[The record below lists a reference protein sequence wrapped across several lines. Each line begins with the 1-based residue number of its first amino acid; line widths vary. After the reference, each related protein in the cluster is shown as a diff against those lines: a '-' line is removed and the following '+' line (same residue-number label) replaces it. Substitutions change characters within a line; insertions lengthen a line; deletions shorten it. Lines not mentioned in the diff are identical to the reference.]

1 MEESRKYRQILEAAI
16 DLFSQRGFES
26 TSVQD
31 IAQTAGIAKGTIY
44 LYFKSKEDLIKQVY
58 EYCYEMDIQAC
69 EEGVEAE
76 KNAADK
82 LCRRMDNIIDY
93 LLGHPREARIEQMY
107 KVFSSGQESFS
118 CYQEEM
124 YQAIEKV
131 ITDGSRKGELRDL
144 PVSLLSRIYYG
155 IAQGLYHGFQQ
166 EPNLWKSQDI
176 KRQCHQLILDSFAPE
191 QK

>member
-1 MEESRKYRQILEAAI
+1 MEDSGKYQQILEAAVN
-16 DLFSQRGFES
+16 LFSQKGFES
-26 TSVQD
+26 ASVQD
-31 IAQTAGIAKGTIY
+31 IAQAAGIAKGTVY

-58 EYCYEMDIQAC
+58 GYCYEMDIRAC
-69 EEGVEAE
+69 EEGVETE
-76 KNAADK
+76 KDAVHK

-93 LLGHPREARIEQMY
+93 LLSHPREARIEQMY
-107 KVFSSGQESFS
+107 KVFSSGEAPFS
-118 CYQEEM
+118 YYQEEM

-131 ITDGSRKGELRDL
+131 VKEGAEKGELRNL

-166 EPNLWKSQDI
+166 EPDLWESDDI
-176 KRQCHQLILDSFAPE
+176 KKQCHQLIRDSFATE

>member
-1 MEESRKYRQILEAAI
+1 
-16 DLFSQRGFES
+16 
-26 TSVQD
+26 
-31 IAQTAGIAKGTIY
+31 
-44 LYFKSKEDLIKQVY
+44 
-58 EYCYEMDIQAC
+58 
-69 EEGVEAE
+69 
-76 KNAADK
+76 
-82 LCRRMDNIIDY
+82 MDNIIDY

-107 KVFSSGQESFS
+107 KVFSSGQESFT

-155 IAQGLYHGFQQ
+155 ITLGLYHGFQQ
-166 EPNLWKSQDI
+166 EPDLWKSQDI